1 MTMTINNEH
10 NKLNFSSE
18 REQSQA
24 CLNSAEHE
32 KNQGRKVLNVPN
44 LRFKEFQGEWEKK
57 SLGEIGESFIG
68 LTYKPTDVVSE
79 GGLIVFRSS
88 NIQNGCMDYKDIVR
102 VNKNVKEKLITKKDD
117 LLVCARN
124 GSARLIGKNAILH
137 EIDANQTFGAF
148 MMVFRSDINHFVHQ
162 LLNTRLYSS
171 QVSENLGARINQ
183 ITSSDLSSF
192 EFFFPKENSEMNK
205 IAALL
210 DLLDERIATQNKI
223 IDKLQSLIKGLNDSL
238 YAQYGGKVL
247 TSFAELGTSYS
258 GLSGKSAQ
266 DFGSGKP
273 FITYLNVYSNNVI
286 NENDFQYVAIKD
298 GEKQNVAEYGDVLF
312 TLSSETPEEV
322 GIGSVY
328 LGKEKVYLNSFCFG
342 IHITNTEVAF
352 PPYLSYYVSST
363 AFRKFIYP
371 YAQGSTRFNLCKA
384 DFEKASI
391 KLPTLENQK
400 RIYSILS
407 HIDSKIET
415 EIQMLNLYNSQKQ
428 YLLRQMF
435 I

>member
-1 MTMTINNEH
+1 MTTTKNNEH
-10 NKLNFSSE
+10 K
-18 REQSQA
+18 
-24 CLNSAEHE
+24 
-32 KNQGRKVLNVPN
+32 KLNVPN
-44 LRFKEFQGEWEKK
+44 LRFPEFQGEWKVESIKDVADFMGGGTP
-57 SLGEIGESFIG
+57 SSSNESFWQGTIPWVSSSDIVENDIKNISISRYITEEAVAHSATKLCPAPSILIVSRVG
-68 LTYKPTDVVSE
+68 VGKIALSKEAICTSQDFCNLVNIKVDPIFLTYCLSQIMKRKSMEVQGTSIKGITISE
-79 GGLIVFRSS
+79 IQKISI
-88 NIQNGCMDYKDIVR
+88 NIPSLQ
-102 VNKNVKEKLITKKDD
+102 EQKK
-117 LLVCARN
+117 
-124 GSARLIGKNAILH
+124 IGKIL
-137 EIDANQTFGAF
+137 
-148 MMVFRSDINHFVHQ
+148 S
-162 LLNTRLYSS
+162 
-171 QVSENLGARINQ
+171 
-183 ITSSDLSSF
+183 
-192 EFFFPKENSEMNK
+192 
-205 IAALL
+205 
-210 DLLDERIATQNKI
+210 LLDERIATQNKI
-223 IDKLQSLIKGLNDSL
+223 IDKLQSLIKGLNNSL

-258 GLSGKSAQ
+258 GLFGKSAQ

-312 TLSSETPEEV
+312 TLSSETPKEV

-352 PPYLSYYVSST
+352 PPFLSYYVSST

-391 KLPTLENQK
+391 KLPTLEKQK

-415 EIQMLNLYNSQKQ
+415 ERQMLDLYNSQKQ
-428 YLLRQMF
+428 YLLRHMF

>member
-10 NKLNFSSE
+10 NN
-18 REQSQA
+18 
-24 CLNSAEHE
+24 
-32 KNQGRKVLNVPN
+32 LNVPN
-44 LRFKEFQGEWEKK
+44 LRFKEFQGEWEESTIGEMFDLYSGNTPSRLNKEHFKGTVNWISSGELKEHYIYSSKEQISEEAAK
-57 SLGEIGESFIG
+57 SLKLLPAGTFVIAIYGLEAEGVRGTGSITQEPSTISQACMSFIPKG
-68 LTYKPTDVVSE
+68 VIENEFLYSWYKKHGNVIGIRYAQGTKQQNLSYDILE
-79 GGLIVFRSS
+79 KFRIAYP
-88 NIQNGCMDYKDIVR
+88 NTKEQ
-102 VNKNVKEKLITKKDD
+102 EKL
-117 LLVCARN
+117 
-124 GSARLIGKNAILH
+124 
-137 EIDANQTFGAF
+137 
-148 MMVFRSDINHFVHQ
+148 
-162 LLNTRLYSS
+162 
-171 QVSENLGARINQ
+171 
-183 ITSSDLSSF
+183 
-192 EFFFPKENSEMNK
+192 NK
-205 IAALL
+205 FIS
-210 DLLDERIATQNKI
+210 LLDERIATQNKI
-223 IDKLQSLIKGLNDSL
+223 IDKLQSLIKGLNDTL
-238 YAQYGGKVL
+238 YAQHGDEVT

-286 NENDFQYVAIKD
+286 NENEFQYVAIKD
-298 GEKQNVAEYGDVLF
+298 GEKQNIVEYGDVLF
-312 TLSSETPEEV
+312 TLSSETPNEV
-322 GIGSVY
+322 GIGSVF

-342 IHITNTEVAF
+342 IHITNKEVAF
-352 PPYLSYYVSST
+352 PPFLSYYVSST

-371 YAQGSTRFNLCKA
+371 FAQGSTRFNLCKA

-415 EIQMLNLYNSQKQ
+415 EKHMLDLYNSQKQ